1 MKNDRRIIQLCVLM
15 GLLFL
20 SICVYLT
27 LFVLFPPEEVQNSP
41 YDTRQWELEQ
51 RQERGRFLDRN
62 GEVLADN
69 AEDGTRVYPK
79 GGLYTHVLGYSSRTY
94 GRVLLEANYNNQ
106 LLNLQSGN
114 LTDVITMLSTERRGA
129 DITLTIDHDLQ
140 AYAASRLGNQHGAVV
155 ALDPKTGEVL
165 ALYSNPTFDPNLD
178 ALTKN
183 FSALAEDEKN
193 APFVARAI
201 NGNYAPGSTFKVIVA
216 AAALKAGMEDFTFS
230 DTEEEVSFD
239 GTKIRN
245 YGGKTYGELDLK
257 SAFVKSS
264 NTAFASLGEQL
275 GYEEI
280 LKMAEAF
287 GFNETLKFDLTVT
300 DSKAPRSVKGVGKL
314 AQTSIGQGD
323 LLATPLQMATVA
335 STIANNGQRMQPY
348 LVSDITYPN
357 GFHVKTNS
365 KSKGYAVS
373 ESVAQ
378 TLQDWMKAVVT
389 EGTGTAARASVGI
402 AGKTGTAQ
410 NERADADH
418 AWFIGYAPAE
428 EPNIAVCVL
437 LEYAGRTGGDAAA
450 PIARDILVRWQRL
463 RKN

>member
-1 MKNDRRIIQLCVLM
+1 MNKDRRIIHLCVIM

-27 LFVLFPPEEVQNSP
+27 LFVLMPPEEVENSP
-41 YDTRQWELEQ
+41 YDTRQWAMEQ

-62 GEVLADN
+62 GVVLADN
-69 AEDGTRVYPK
+69 DADGTRVYPK
-79 GGLYTHVLGYSSRTY
+79 GALYTHVLGYSSRTY
-94 GRVLLEANYNNQ
+94 GRTLLEASYNNQ

-155 ALDPKTGEVL
+155 ALDPSSGEVL
-165 ALYSNPTFDPNLD
+165 ALYSNPTFDPNLS
-178 ALTKN
+178 ALNKN
-183 FSALAEDEKN
+183 FATLVEDEEN
-193 APFVARAI
+193 APFLSRAVS
-201 NGNYAPGSTFKVIVA
+201 GRYAPGSTFKVLVA
-216 AAALKAGMEDFTFS
+216 AAALDTGLEDFTFS

-239 GTKIRN
+239 GTNIRN
-245 YGGKTYGELDLK
+245 FGGKTYGEIDLK
-257 SAFVKSS
+257 TAFVKSS
-264 NTAFASLGEQL
+264 NTAFASLGQEL
-275 GYEEI
+275 SYAKI
-280 LKMAEAF
+280 LKTAEAF
-287 GFNETLKFDLTVT
+287 GFNESPDFDLPAA
-300 DSKAPRSVKGVGKL
+300 DSTAPDSVKGAGKL

-323 LLATPLQMATVA
+323 LLATPLQMASVAATVA
-335 STIANNGQRMQPY
+335 NDGKRMKPY
-348 LVSDITYPN
+348 LVSDIVYPN
-357 GFHVKTNS
+357 GFRVRNGA
-365 KSKGYAVS
+365 KSQGRAVS
-373 ESVAQ
+373 EDVAQ
-378 TLQDWMKAVVT
+378 TLQEWMKAVVA
-389 EGTGTAARASVGI
+389 EGTGTAARASVGV

-410 NERADADH
+410 NERESEDH

-450 PIARDILVRWQRL
+450 PIARDIMVRWQSL